1 MTVWTPERLRHAV
14 TFLKQ
19 GRNPAAAVYDSIGP
33 DFFLALDDGWLNL
46 GLWHGDGTDPAE
58 APAAVRRLVE
68 TLAAELPKAGAV
80 LDVGNGLGA
89 QDSLIA
95 TIAEPSRLVALNV
108 TRMQLVAGR
117 AWLEEAG
124 ALAVNG
130 DAVRMPLRDSSFDGV
145 ISVEAAF
152 HFSSRRRFFAD
163 AFRVLRPGG
172 VLSMSDIATNR
183 MPRGPVEGAAALAQL
198 RVWGLRTTA
207 AATVDRIMAAA
218 RSAGFENVGVRRV
231 GDWTIAPALRF
242 VRGRLR
248 TADAPLTMRVAAR
261 AFVSATEL
269 LWRNGLVDYVI
280 LRAEKPF
287 PLAPGELAP
296 EGRQGKRPER
306 QQAVVER

>member
-1 MTVWTPERLRHAV
+1 MVTWTRERLRHAA
-14 TFLKQ
+14 TFFKQ

-46 GLWHGDGTDPAE
+46 GLWHGDGRDPDE
-58 APAAVRRLVE
+58 APIAVRRLVE
-68 TLAAELPKAGAV
+68 TLAVELPKGGAI

-89 QDSLIA
+89 QDPLIA
-95 TIAEPSRLVALNV
+95 EIAEPSRLVALNV
-108 TRMQLVAGR
+108 TRSQLIAGG

-130 DAVRMPLRDSSFDGV
+130 DAARMPLRDDSFDGV

-152 HFSSRRRFFAD
+152 HFASRRRFLAE

-183 MPRGPVEGAAALAQL
+183 MPRGPVEGAAALTQL
-198 RVWGLRTTA
+198 RVWGLRASA
-207 AATVDRIMAAA
+207 AASVGQIVALA
-218 RSAGFENVGVRRV
+218 RAAGFDDVRVRRV
-231 GDWTIAPALRF
+231 GDWTIGPALRF
-242 VRGRLR
+242 VRTRLE
-248 TADAPLTMRVAAR
+248 TTDAPVTMRVAAR

-280 LRAEKPF
+280 LRAEKPT
-287 PLAPGELAP
+287 
-296 EGRQGKRPER
+296 
-306 QQAVVER
+306 

>member
-1 MTVWTPERLRHAV
+1 MTAWTLERLRHAA

-46 GLWHGDGTDPAE
+46 GLWHGDGSDPGE
-58 APAAVRRLVE
+58 APVAVRRLVE
-68 TLAAELPKAGAV
+68 TLAAELPKSGSI

-89 QDSLIA
+89 QDPLIA
-95 TIAEPSRLVALNV
+95 ERAEPSRLVVLNV
-108 TRMQLVAGR
+108 TRSQLVAGR
-117 AWLEEAG
+117 AWLEEAA

-130 DAVRMPLRDSSFDGV
+130 DAARMPLRDASFDGV

-152 HFSSRRRFFAD
+152 HFASRRRFLAE
-163 AFRVLRPGG
+163 AFRVLRPRG

-198 RVWGLRTTA
+198 RVWGLRASA
-207 AATVDRIMAAA
+207 AASVGQIVALA
-218 RSAGFENVGVRRV
+218 RAAGFDEVHARRV
-231 GDWTIAPALRF
+231 GDRTIGPALRF
-242 VRGRLR
+242 VRGRLE
-248 TADAPLTMRVAAR
+248 TTDAPPTMRVAAR

-280 LRAEKPF
+280 LRAEKPT
-287 PLAPGELAP
+287 
-296 EGRQGKRPER
+296 
-306 QQAVVER
+306 